1 MPNHMPSLKM
11 VTMNFGEDKIEI
23 FDIAIHQAIEHCKTE
38 MLNVM
43 FFFFLDIMTL
53 VLMTT
58 ISL

>member
-1 MPNHMPSLKM
+1 MPSLKM